1 MNRVKLNRQPGCHNL
16 TKRNGRSFMRQPQR
30 NNNNNRSRGR
40 GRNHN
45 NNNNNKS
52 SNPLTR
58 NFESNGPEVK
68 IRGNAAHIA
77 EKYTV
82 LARDAHTS
90 GDRVMAENYFQHA
103 EHYSRL
109 VAVAT
114 AAQDEKRAQQE
125 AQRAERNAENA
136 ERQAQQ
142 TVVVETQQVENSE
155 ATEVKAETSE
165 VSEEKIETAEVTE
178 QPRTISRPRTQRTR
192 RPRKEPKAAVNADEG
207 AEPKAKTVKSAASKS
222 DEKISEDAAGLPEGL
237 LSTGSS
243 SRETASAD
251 E

>member
-1 MNRVKLNRQPGCHNL
+1 
-16 TKRNGRSFMRQPQR
+16 MRQPQR

-58 NFESNGPEVK
+58 NYESNGPEVK

-77 EKYTV
+77 EKYSV
-82 LARDAHTS
+82 LARDAQTS
-90 GDRVMAENYFQHA
+90 GDRVVAENYFQHA

-114 AAQDEKRAQQE
+114 AAQEEKRVQQE

-136 ERQAQQ
+136 ERHAQQ
-142 TVVVETQQVENSE
+142 AVNVEPQPAASIDESEAKVETGETIETV
-155 ATEVKAETSE
+155 AVDETSAQAVE
-165 VSEEKIETAEVTE
+165 VAEK
-178 QPRTISRPRTQRTR
+178 PRANSRPRTQRTR
-192 RPRKEPKAAVNADEG
+192 RPRKEPKAAVKTD
-207 AEPKAKTVKSAASKS
+207 AEPKVESAVEAKSATKS
-222 DEKISEDAAGLPEGL
+222 SEKMTEDAAGLPEGL
-237 LSTGSS
+237 LGGSS
-243 SRETASAD
+243 ADRETASAD